1 MIRAGAPPLTSKP
14 LCMSPTV
21 PFNLSVHL
29 SPLKEKGQ
37 VLISKLRFVAA
48 SYNLGIYI
56 PVSPGYEFRGLPTVQ
71 NIGVNQELSQPLWPH
86 PPSMLSPQSSTPTC
100 LAFAHPAASAPLASS
115 QLFALPGIPAFS
127 PRTNLICSF

>member
-1 MIRAGAPPLTSKP
+1 MICAGAPPLTSEP

-71 NIGVNQELSQPLWPH
+71 NIGVNQELSQLLWPH
-86 PPSMLSPQSSTPTC
+86 PHPHLLRIRPS
-100 LAFAHPAASAPLASS
+100 
-115 QLFALPGIPAFS
+115 
-127 PRTNLICSF
+127 CSFRTSGFLSALCSAWNSCLLPQDKPYLFLTMPAHLR